1 VVAAEVKRA
10 FAGSVGIVAAC
21 LMVGLLGVVAVT
33 GRWPVDA
40 PRTHI
45 EASGILSL
53 SVERVARIEFSA
65 DQQSAVFSRKPGEGW
80 LINGAATGPAVASHI
95 DTAIRLLTISA
106 ARRVLAASEYS
117 PDQLAVYGL
126 DPPRFVLAIAET
138 GGNTARLGFGEATP
152 AGNAQYVRIIG
163 RPELYLLPRDLGE
176 EWQLSRDMAERTA
189 KSLLPV
195 SITRVWA
202 IEILD
207 HGMLYRFERDP
218 AGLWFHHVG
227 QHVHA
232 PSGFVH
238 QADPKL
244 ASLIEAELAG
254 LDRLPIARIVDQH
267 PDEAALAGTG
277 LEHPTAILM
286 LYGRDTAG
294 PVGRVE
300 LGNTA
305 ADGPDRYARI
315 QQSDALVI
323 VPNDATRHLAILRQL
338 AGTPS

>member
-1 VVAAEVKRA
+1 MPRERTLRRAAFSHSRWSGSRA
-10 FAGSVGIVAAC
+10 SSSPPTSSPPSSAASPEKAGSS
-21 LMVGLLGVVAVT
+21 T
-33 GRWPVDA
+33 A
-40 PRTHI
+40 PR
-45 EASGILSL
+45 
-53 SVERVARIEFSA
+53 
-65 DQQSAVFSRKPGEGW
+65 PG
-80 LINGAATGPAVASHI
+80 LQVASHI

-152 AGNAQYVRIIG
+152 AGNAQFVRIIG

-176 EWQLSRDMAERTA
+176 EWQLARDMAERA
-189 KSLLPV
+189 DNLLLPV
-195 SITRVWA
+195 SMTRVWA
-202 IEILD
+202 IEILS
-207 HGMLYRFERDP
+207 HGLLHRFERDP

-254 LDRLPIARIVDQH
+254 LDVCRLP
-267 PDEAALAGTG
+267 G
-277 LEHPTAILM
+277 
-286 LYGRDTAG
+286 
-294 PVGRVE
+294 
-300 LGNTA
+300 
-305 ADGPDRYARI
+305 
-315 QQSDALVI
+315 S
-323 VPNDATRHLAILRQL
+323 
-338 AGTPS
+338 